1 MDFYTALFLFFGG
14 AFAHGLFS
22 KLLGVNNKIRIYRI
36 ALINCLG
43 IIKYAA
49 DNANSILSN
58 ACETEKD
65 KTLVGIAIKHWK
77 NLSIASLK
85 VSVPQEI
92 WMSMGIKDWQDVERL
107 VRRIENIGEQNESQ

>member
-14 AFAHGLFS
+14 ALAHGLFS
-22 KLLGVNNKIRIYRI
+22 KMLGVNNKIRIYRI

-43 IIKYAA
+43 ITKYAA

-65 KTLVGIAIKHWK
+65 RALVGLAMEHWK
-77 NLSIASLK
+77 NMSIVSLK

-92 WMSMGIKDWQDVERL
+92 WMSMAIKDWHDVERL
-107 VRRIENIGEQNESQ
+107 VKRIENIGEQDESQ